1 MNSILGSFALSCS
14 LVAAAAVTACSSSPA
29 APPVMS
35 SPVSAAPAATVT
47 YGTVSNIDVV
57 AVDASTTGVGA
68 VIGGVLG
75 AVVGHQIGGGTGKT
89 LATGA
94 GAVGGALA
102 GNAVEKNRA
111 SQKNVYRVNVR
122 LDNGQYQQFN
132 YENIASLR
140 VGDRVRV
147 DNGQLH
153 EL

>member
-1 MNSILGSFALSCS
+1 MKKIFGDFALSCS
-14 LVAAAAVTACSSSPA
+14 IVAATAISACSSSPA

-35 SPVSAAPAATVT
+35 SPVAAAAPAAV
-47 YGTVSNIDVV
+47 YGTVANIDVV
-57 AVDASTTGVGA
+57 SADSSTTGVGA

-102 GNAVEKNRA
+102 GNAVEKSRGTT
-111 SQKNVYRVNVR
+111 KNVYRVNIR
-122 LDNGQYQQFN
+122 LDNGQYQQFS
-132 YENIASLR
+132 YDDVASLR
-140 VGDRVRV
+140 VGDRVRIE
-147 DNGQLH
+147 NGQVY